1 MRINY
6 VVFLNYVVSISN
18 FLENLNFCI
27 MYLYDNEEN
36 ISLLIVYVKVVF

>member
-6 VVFLNYVVSISN
+6 VVFLNYVVSI
-18 FLENLNFCI
+18 LENLNFCI